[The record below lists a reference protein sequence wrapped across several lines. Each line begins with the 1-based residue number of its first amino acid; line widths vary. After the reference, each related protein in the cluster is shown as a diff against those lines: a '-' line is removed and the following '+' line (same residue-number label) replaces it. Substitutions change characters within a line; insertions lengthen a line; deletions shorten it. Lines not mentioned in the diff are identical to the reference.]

1 MSFLRCRTIWRRRS
15 FPPRAESNSG
25 TTSNSVVFREE
36 ALRDSEMVRSGG
48 TVGVCAEKRLLVSCA
63 RTRVVPEIA
72 ERIRKIAAAP
82 LDWDFV
88 LSEATENSVG
98 PLLDMNLRAVAP
110 ESVPAGAMER
120 LKIACRANNVRCL
133 FLAAELHKILALFRT
148 AGIVA
153 IPYKGPVLAEQAYGN
168 LTLRDFDDLD
178 IIVPQR
184 DLMKAHGVMLGLG
197 YQARFPWILSKDSRT
212 ALVPGEYNYRDEKRR
227 AVVELH
233 TELTL
238 RHFPVAPDIDGFAQR
253 LANVMVAGQQVQ
265 TFAPEDLLSALC
277 VHGSKD
283 FWERISWIADVA
295 ELIQSHADLD
305 WDAAFRAAE
314 SLRVE
319 RMVHLGLALAD
330 DLIQAPMPAEIRKR
344 VREDGKAVSVARE
357 VEQRTLSRELPG
369 AGTGGRLRFRRRMVH
384 GTLAGW
390 RYSLRLAMIPAEE
403 DWEMVQLPGP
413 LAPLYLALRPLR
425 LLHKYG
431 WARRRQGVPL

>member
-1 MSFLRCRTIWRRRS
+1 
-15 FPPRAESNSG
+15 
-25 TTSNSVVFREE
+25 
-36 ALRDSEMVRSGG
+36 MVRLEG
-48 TVGVCAEKRLLVSCA
+48 TGGVCAEKQLLVSCA
-63 RTRVVPEIA
+63 RTRMAPKIA
-72 ERIRKIAAAP
+72 EQIGKIAAGL

-98 PLLDMNLRAVAP
+98 PLLDLNLRAVTPERAP
-110 ESVPAGAMER
+110 ATAMER
-120 LKIACRANNVRCL
+120 LKITCRANTVRCL
-133 FLAAELHKILALFRT
+133 FLAAELHKILELFRA

-184 DLMKAHGVMLGLG
+184 DLMKAHEVMLGLG
-197 YQARFPWILSKDSRT
+197 YQARFPWILSKDSKT

-238 RHFPVAPDIDGFAQR
+238 RHFPVAPDIDQFAHR
-253 LANVMVAGQQVQ
+253 LVKVMVAGQEVP
-265 TFAPEDLLSALC
+265 TLAPEDLLSALC

-295 ELIQSHADLD
+295 ELIQRQADLD
-305 WDAAFRAAE
+305 WDAAFRTAE

-319 RMVHLGLALAD
+319 RMVHLGLALANG
-330 DLIQAPMPAEIRKR
+330 LLQAPMPAEVRTR
-344 VREDGKAVSVARE
+344 VGQDHEAVSVARE
-357 VEQRTLSRELPG
+357 VMKRTLSRNFPG
-369 AGTGGRLRFRRRMVH
+369 ASTGGRLRFRRRMVP
-384 GTLAGW
+384 GELAGW
-390 RYSLRLAMIPAEE
+390 RYALRLAMVPAEE

-413 LAPLYLALRPLR
+413 LAPLYLVLRPLR
-425 LLHKYG
+425 LLQKYG
-431 WARRRQGVPL
+431 WARGRQDASL

>member
-1 MSFLRCRTIWRRRS
+1 MRLKET
-15 FPPRAESNSG
+15 
-25 TTSNSVVFREE
+25 E
-36 ALRDSEMVRSGG
+36 AA
-48 TVGVCAEKRLLVSCA
+48 CAEKQLLASCA
-63 RTRVVPEIA
+63 RTRMVPEIA
-72 ERIRKIAAAP
+72 EQIRKITAGP

-98 PLLDMNLRAVAP
+98 PLLDLNLRAVVP
-110 ESVPAGAMER
+110 ECVPAGVLER
-120 LKIACRANNVRCL
+120 LKITCRANTVRCL
-133 FLAAELHKILALFRT
+133 FLAAELHKILELFRT

-184 DLMKAHGVMLGLG
+184 DLTKAHEVMLGLG
-197 YQARFPWILSKDSRT
+197 YQARFPWILSKDSKT

-238 RHFPVAPDIDGFAQR
+238 RHFPVAPDIDRFVQR
-253 LANVMVAGQQVQ
+253 LVKVMVAGQEVA

-283 FWERISWIADVA
+283 FWDRISWIADVA
-295 ELIQSHADLD
+295 ELIQRHADLD
-305 WDAAFRAAE
+305 WDAAFRTAE

-330 DLIQAPMPAEIRKR
+330 GLSQSPMPAEIRKR
-344 VREDGKAVSVARE
+344 VREDREAVSVARE
-357 VEQRTLSRELPG
+357 VEHRTLSRNLAG
-369 AGTGGRLRFRRRMVH
+369 ASTGGRLRFRRRMVQ

-390 RYSLRLAMIPAEE
+390 RYSLRLAVIPAEE

-413 LAPLYLALRPLR
+413 LAPLYLVLRPLR

-431 WARRRQGVPL
+431 WARRRQDASLWI

>member
-1 MSFLRCRTIWRRRS
+1 
-15 FPPRAESNSG
+15 
-25 TTSNSVVFREE
+25 
-36 ALRDSEMVRSGG
+36 MVRSEASYA
-48 TVGVCAEKRLLVSCA
+48 VCPEKQLLVSCA
-63 RTRVVPEIA
+63 RTHIAPEVA
-72 ERIRKIAAAP
+72 ERIREIVAE
-82 LDWDFV
+82 LLNWDFI

-98 PLLDMNLRAVAP
+98 PLLDSHLRAVAP

-133 FLAAELHKILALFRT
+133 FLAAELHKILALYRT

-283 FWERISWIADVA
+283 FWERISWITDVA
-295 ELIQSHADLD
+295 ELIQNQPDLD
-305 WDAAFRAAE
+305 WDAAFRTAE

-319 RMVHLGLALAD
+319 RMVHLGLGFAD
-330 DLIQAPMPAEIRKR
+330 DLLQAPSPEEFRKGARGDGEALAEAGEVGKR
-344 VREDGKAVSVARE
+344 I
-357 VEQRTLSRELPG
+357 LS
-369 AGTGGRLRFRRRMVH
+369 
-384 GTLAGW
+384 
-390 RYSLRLAMIPAEE
+390 
-403 DWEMVQLPGP
+403 
-413 LAPLYLALRPLR
+413 
-425 LLHKYG
+425 
-431 WARRRQGVPL
+431 

>member
-1 MSFLRCRTIWRRRS
+1 
-15 FPPRAESNSG
+15 
-25 TTSNSVVFREE
+25 
-36 ALRDSEMVRSGG
+36 MVRLEG
-48 TVGVCAEKRLLVSCA
+48 TEGVCAEKQLLVSCA
-63 RTRVVPEIA
+63 RTRMVPEIA
-72 ERIRKIAAAP
+72 EQIREITAKP
-82 LDWDFV
+82 LDWEFV
-88 LSEATENSVG
+88 LSEAAENSVG
-98 PLLDMNLRAVAP
+98 PLLEMNLRAVAP
-110 ESVPAGAMER
+110 EAAPAAVMER
-120 LKIACRANNVRCL
+120 LKITCRANTVRCL
-133 FLAAELHKILALFRT
+133 FLAAELHKILELFRA

-153 IPYKGPVLAEQAYGN
+153 IPYKGPVLAEQVYGN

-178 IIVPQR
+178 IILPQR
-184 DLMKAHGVMLGLG
+184 DLVKAHEVMLGLG
-197 YQARFPWILSKDSRT
+197 YQARFPWILSKVSRT

-238 RHFPVAPDIDGFAQR
+238 RHFPVVPDIDRFAQR
-253 LANVMVAGQQVQ
+253 LVKVMVAGREVL

-295 ELIQSHADLD
+295 ELIQRHADRD
-305 WDAAFRAAE
+305 WDAAFRTAE

-330 DLIQAPMPAEIRKR
+330 DLLQAPLPAEIRKR
-344 VREDGKAVSVARE
+344 VREDREAVSVARE
-357 VEQRTLSRELPG
+357 VRQRTLSRNLAG
-369 AGTGGRLRFRRRMVH
+369 ASTGGRLRFRRRMVQ

-413 LAPLYLALRPLR
+413 LAPLYLVLRPLR

-431 WARRRQGVPL
+431 WVRRRQDASL

>member
-36 ALRDSEMVRSGG
+36 ALRDSEMVRLGG
-48 TVGVCAEKRLLVSCA
+48 TDGVCAEKQLLVSCA
-63 RTRVVPEIA
+63 RTRMVPEIA

-110 ESVPAGAMER
+110 ETVPAGAMER
-120 LKIACRANNVRCL
+120 LKIACRGNTVRCL
-133 FLAAELHKILALFRT
+133 FLGAELHKLLKLFRA

-153 IPYKGPVLAEQAYGN
+153 IPYKGPVLAEQAYGS

-178 IIVPQR
+178 IILPQR
-184 DLMKAHGVMLGLG
+184 DLMKAHEVMLGLG

-238 RHFPVAPDIDGFAQR
+238 RHFPVAPDIDRFAQR
-253 LANVMVAGQQVQ
+253 LVKVMVAGQEVP

-295 ELIQSHADLD
+295 ELIQSHANLD
-305 WDAAFRAAE
+305 WDAAFRTAE

-330 DLIQAPMPAEIRKR
+330 ELLQAPMPAEVRKR
-344 VREDGKAVSVARE
+344 LREDGEAVSVARE

-369 AGTGGRLRFRRRMVH
+369 TGSGGRLRFRRRMVR
-384 GTLAGW
+384 GMLAGW

-431 WARRRQGVPL
+431 WARRRQGAPS

>member
-1 MSFLRCRTIWRRRS
+1 
-15 FPPRAESNSG
+15 
-25 TTSNSVVFREE
+25 
-36 ALRDSEMVRSGG
+36 MVRLERNYAVS
-48 TVGVCAEKRLLVSCA
+48 AEKQLLVSCA

-72 ERIRKIAAAP
+72 EQIREITAGP
-82 LDWDFV
+82 LDWEFV

-98 PLLDMNLRAVAP
+98 PLLEMNLRGVVPEEAPAAVT
-110 ESVPAGAMER
+110 ER
-120 LKIACRANNVRCL
+120 LKIACRANAVRCL
-133 FLAAELHKILALFRT
+133 FLAAELHKILELFRA
-148 AGIVA
+148 AGIAA

-178 IIVPQR
+178 IILPQR
-184 DLMKAHGVMLGLG
+184 DLTKAHEVMLGLG
-197 YQARFPWILSKDSRT
+197 YQARFPWILPKNSKT
-212 ALVPGEYNYRDEKRR
+212 TLVPGEYNYRDEKRR

-233 TELTL
+233 TELTP
-238 RHFPVAPDIDGFAQR
+238 RHFPVAPDIDRFAER
-253 LANVMVAGQQVQ
+253 TVKVMVAGQEVP

-295 ELIQSHADLD
+295 ELIQRQGDLD
-305 WDAAFRAAE
+305 WDKAFRMAE

-319 RMVHLGLALAD
+319 RMVHLGLALAE
-330 DLIQAPMPAEIRKR
+330 DLLQAPMPAEIRKR
-344 VREDGKAVSVARE
+344 VSEDKEAVSVARE
-357 VEQRTLSRELPG
+357 VGQRTLSRDLPG
-369 AGTGGRLRFRRRMVH
+369 PGTGSRLRFRRRMMQ
-384 GTLAGW
+384 GKLAGW

-431 WARRRQGVPL
+431 WTRRRQGAPL

>member
-1 MSFLRCRTIWRRRS
+1 M
-15 FPPRAESNSG
+15 
-25 TTSNSVVFREE
+25 
-36 ALRDSEMVRSGG
+36 RDNAMVRLEG
-48 TVGVCAEKRLLVSCA
+48 TDGVCAEKQLLVSCA
-63 RTRVVPEIA
+63 RTRMVSEIA
-72 ERIRKIAAAP
+72 ERIREITAAP

-98 PLLDMNLRAVAP
+98 PLLDLNLRAVTP
-110 ESVPAGAMER
+110 ESVPAGVMER
-120 LKIACRANNVRCL
+120 LKITCRANTVRCL
-133 FLAAELHKILALFRT
+133 FLAAELHKILDLFRA

-178 IIVPQR
+178 IILPQR
-184 DLMKAHGVMLGLG
+184 DLMKAHEAMLGLG
-197 YQARFPWILSKDSRT
+197 YQARFPWIVPKDSKT

-238 RHFPVAPDIDGFAQR
+238 RHFPVVPGIDRFVQR
-253 LANVMVAGQQVQ
+253 LVKVMVAGREVL

-295 ELIQSHADLD
+295 ELILRHADLD
-305 WDAAFRAAE
+305 WDAAFRMAE

-330 DLIQAPMPAEIRKR
+330 DLLQAPMPAEIRKR
-344 VREDGKAVSVARE
+344 VREDREAVSVARE
-357 VEQRTLSRELPG
+357 VEQRTLSRGLPG
-369 AGTGGRLRFRRRMVH
+369 ASTGGRLRFRRRMVR
-384 GTLAGW
+384 GMLAGW
-390 RYSLRLAMIPAEE
+390 RYSLRLAMVPAEE

-431 WARRRQGVPL
+431 WARRRQDASL

>member
-1 MSFLRCRTIWRRRS
+1 
-15 FPPRAESNSG
+15 
-25 TTSNSVVFREE
+25 
-36 ALRDSEMVRSGG
+36 MVRSEGSYAG
-48 TVGVCAEKRLLVSCA
+48 CPEKQLLVSCA
-63 RTRVVPEIA
+63 RTHIAPEVA
-72 ERIRKIAAAP
+72 ERIREIAAGP

-98 PLLDMNLRAVAP
+98 PLLEMNLRAVVPDAAP
-110 ESVPAGAMER
+110 AAAMER
-120 LKIACRANNVRCL
+120 LKIACRANTVRCL
-133 FLAAELHKILALFRT
+133 FLAAELHKILELFRT

-178 IIVPQR
+178 IILPQR
-184 DLMKAHGVMLGLG
+184 DLQKAHEVMLGLG
-197 YQARFPWILSKDSRT
+197 YQARFPWILSKGSKT

-238 RHFPVAPDIDGFAQR
+238 RHFPVTPDIDRFAQR
-253 LANVMVAGQQVQ
+253 LVEVVVAGREVT
-265 TFAPEDLLSALC
+265 TFTAEDLLSALC

-295 ELIQSHADLD
+295 ELTQRPADLD
-305 WDAAFRAAE
+305 WDRAFRTAE

-319 RMVHLGLALAD
+319 RMLHLGLVLAD
-330 DLIQAPMPAEIRKR
+330 DLLQAPLPEEIRRR
-344 VREDGKAVSVARE
+344 VRGDGKALAVARE
-357 VEQRTLSRELPG
+357 VEKRTLSRHHSRISA
-369 AGTGGRLRFRRRMVH
+369 AGRMRFRRQMVR

-390 RYSLRLAMIPAEE
+390 RYSLRLAVIPAEE
-403 DWEMVQLPGP
+403 DWEMVQLPRL

-425 LLHKYG
+425 LLAKYG
-431 WARRRQGVPL
+431 WARRRQSASS

>member
-1 MSFLRCRTIWRRRS
+1 MSFLRCRTIWRCRS

-25 TTSNSVVFREE
+25 TNSNSLVFREE
-36 ALRDSEMVRSGG
+36 APRDSEMVRLEE
-48 TVGVCAEKRLLVSCA
+48 TDGVCAEKQLLVSCA
-63 RTRVVPEIA
+63 RTRMVPEIA

-98 PLLDMNLRAVAP
+98 TLLDMNLRAVAP

-120 LKIACRANNVRCL
+120 LKIACRANTVRCL
-133 FLAAELHKILALFRT
+133 FLAAELHKILDLFRT

-153 IPYKGPVLAEQAYGN
+153 IPYKGPVIAEQAYGN

-238 RHFPVAPDIDGFAQR
+238 RHFPVAPDIDRFAQR
-253 LANVMVAGQQVQ
+253 LVKVMVAGQEGP
-265 TFAPEDLLSALC
+265 TLAAEDLLSALC

-295 ELIQSHADLD
+295 ELIQRQTGFD
-305 WDAAFRAAE
+305 WDRAFRTAE

-319 RMVHLGLALAD
+319 RMLHVGLALGN
-330 DLIQAPMPAEIRKR
+330 DLLQAPMPEEIRKR
-344 VREDGKAVSVARE
+344 VRDDAEAVALARE
-357 VEQRTLSRELPG
+357 VGERTLSRNLSG
-369 AGTGGRLRFRRRMVH
+369 VSAGKRMRFRRRMVR
-384 GTLAGW
+384 GILAGW
-390 RYSLRLAMIPAEE
+390 R
-403 DWEMVQLPGP
+403 
-413 LAPLYLALRPLR
+413 
-425 LLHKYG
+425 
-431 WARRRQGVPL
+431 

>member
-98 PLLDMNLRAVAP
+98 PLLDMNLRAVAL

-120 LKIACRANNVRCL
+120 LKIACRTSTVRCL
-133 FLAAELHKILALFRT
+133 FLAAELHKILDLFRT

-305 WDAAFRAAE
+305 WDTAFRTAE

-330 DLIQAPMPAEIRKR
+330 ELLQAPMPAEIRKR
-344 VREDGKAVSVARE
+344 VREDGEAVSVARE
-357 VEQRTLSRELPG
+357 VEQRTLSRDLPG
-369 AGTGGRLRFRRRMVH
+369 ASTGGRLRFRRRMVR
-384 GTLAGW
+384 GMLAGW

-431 WARRRQGVPL
+431 WARRRQNAPL